1 MALIGYWTQELLIQ
15 VIHSKSSWC
24 SSVRELPIFLSRA
37 MFVLWR
43 RFGAPAFSFSD
54 SLLQANYFCWEE
66 LEVVLLLPTQ
76 LPPEC
81 SSLARMAAAAHR
93 GTLSSSA
100 VAAESTSALE
110 ERSSDSTT
118 KLWGCVERKA
128 GFLLRLAWLYFS
140 SKETANAR
148 VIENN
153 TTRTRCHGGGCQ
165 TYCNPPCSKPL
176 FPSSN
181 LVQRLA

>member
-1 MALIGYWTQELLIQ
+1 MKNLWLHLELLIQ
-15 VIHSKSSWC
+15 AVHSKSSWD

-43 RFGAPAFSFSD
+43 RFGALAFSFSD

-81 SSLARMAAAAHR
+81 SSLACKAAAHR

-100 VAAESTSALE
+100 VAAESTSALA

-128 GFLLRLAWLYFS
+128 GFLLRLVWLYVS

-153 TTRTRCHGGGCQ
+153 TTRTRCHGGGRQ
-165 TYCNPPCSKPL
+165 TYCNPPCSKPFFL
-176 FPSSN
+176 SSN